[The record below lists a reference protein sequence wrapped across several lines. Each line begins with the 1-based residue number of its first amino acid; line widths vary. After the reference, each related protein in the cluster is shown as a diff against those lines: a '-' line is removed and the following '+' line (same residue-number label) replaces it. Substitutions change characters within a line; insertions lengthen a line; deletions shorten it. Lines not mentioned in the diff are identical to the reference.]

1 MSGRRLPP
9 LVEETGFSYWQKICL
24 VLHNINFSTLWRT
37 FMHTPRRFCL
47 GLGLSPEL
55 AEQLLSALPEH
66 HVLECCDLPS
76 AKEYMAEVEA
86 GNQEGLA
93 FVPSSVWSGLGPR
106 ERQAFLAR
114 PSWQWLLIAD
124 SETPEVL
131 DFMAKGDFLTLVTCP
146 VSKEKISRALAQAE
160 EISDLYRD
168 IRMMAREIT
177 LERELLTRKNE
188 QLAFLNQLL
197 TRASQ
202 SLDPAVVLS
211 NCAGDLNLLFNVTHL
226 MGVFWAEHDGQM
238 EAELFLPENITGDLQ
253 ERWINHLLSV
263 ARRYNAG
270 DVRGYQVSFMARR
283 ENPETPPELEQ
294 LVTQPLSTDGTVF
307 GALVIGSD
315 EAQSLGRDRTL
326 TLRAA
331 ANHLALAMRNSLEFR
346 KIRAHANRD
355 GLTHVANR
363 HNFDTRLREEM
374 KRHQRHQQELSLLMI
389 DLDYFKSVN
398 DTYGHQAGDA
408 VLREV
413 GKILRKTL
421 RESDFPARYGG
432 EEFVIILPQT
442 REEQAWMLAERL
454 RAIIG
459 KTTFRFQQKSFR
471 VTASIGIA
479 SLIPGALEPPEVL
492 VNSADK
498 ALYRAKANGRNMVCA
513 SAVEDNVAQ
522 I

>member
-1 MSGRRLPP
+1 MIRRPP
-9 LVEETGFSYWQKICL
+9 R
-24 VLHNINFSTLWRT
+24 STLFPYTTLFRST
-37 FMHTPRRFCL
+37 
-47 GLGLSPEL
+47 
-55 AEQLLSALPEH
+55 A
-66 HVLECCDLPS
+66 
-76 AKEYMAEVEA
+76 
-86 GNQEGLA
+86 
-93 FVPSSVWSGLGPR
+93 
-106 ERQAFLAR
+106 

-294 LVTQPLSTDGTVF
+294 LITQPLSTDGTVF

-315 EAQSLGRDRTL
+315 EAQSLGR
-326 TLRAA
+326 
-331 ANHLALAMRNSLEFR
+331 NSST
-346 KIRAHANRD
+346 ACS
-355 GLTHVANR
+355 
-363 HNFDTRLREEM
+363 M
-374 KRHQRHQQELSLLMI
+374 
-389 DLDYFKSVN
+389 
-398 DTYGHQAGDA
+398 
-408 VLREV
+408 
-413 GKILRKTL
+413 
-421 RESDFPARYGG
+421 
-432 EEFVIILPQT
+432 
-442 REEQAWMLAERL
+442 
-454 RAIIG
+454 
-459 KTTFRFQQKSFR
+459 SFR
-471 VTASIGIA
+471 R
-479 SLIPGALEPPEVL
+479 LIEPLTVL
-492 VNSADK
+492 KLVSMPPSQ
-498 ALYRAKANGRNMVCA
+498 R
-513 SAVEDNVAQ
+513 SST
-522 I
+522 